1 MWNWEYE
8 CNAGVVI
15 FHHRLHLNDDPE
27 IFSDAEVESGSENH
41 AFFFFL
47 VQSAVIRVE
56 QAVWS
61 CAFIPP
67 VSMLFWIT
75 RPASRS
81 PPGGRLLLPLR
92 DRWHDFELL
101 PRHSHCWV
109 GFLARSVRI
118 LLRVVKNT
126 STCSFLTSR
135 WLSVKRN
142 LILNEGFGFSTRF
155 LDLMNG
161 QDWVMWLQRWFREAQ
176 QSFHYL
182 IIPGTGE
189 DRANIMFPTAVVV
202 CSIKMIHHWF

>member
-1 MWNWEYE
+1 MCHKEE
-8 CNAGVVI
+8 ER
-15 FHHRLHLNDDPE
+15 FHC
-27 IFSDAEVESGSENH
+27 IY
-41 AFFFFL
+41 FFL
-47 VQSAVIRVE
+47 FS
-56 QAVWS
+56 
-61 CAFIPP
+61 P
-67 VSMLFWIT
+67 
-75 RPASRS
+75 RS
-81 PPGGRLLLPLR
+81 
-92 DRWHDFELL
+92 FELSRRSDPAPSSL
-101 PRHSHCWV
+101 PCRCSSESHGQRAAHRREADYFSLSEIDDTILNFFPV
-109 GFLARSVRI
+109 TVIVELGFLARSVRI

-189 DRANIMFPTAVVV
+189 DRANIMFPTTVVV